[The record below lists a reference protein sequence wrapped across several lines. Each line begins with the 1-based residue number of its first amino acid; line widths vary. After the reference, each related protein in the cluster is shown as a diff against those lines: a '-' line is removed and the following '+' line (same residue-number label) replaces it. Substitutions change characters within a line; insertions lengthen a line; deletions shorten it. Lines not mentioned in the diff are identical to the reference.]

1 MACSLLSHLLVMLS
15 AVYCAAAQERASNIT
30 QGSSLTPTENP
41 VWQSSS
47 GLFAFGFY
55 RQGDNRYGVGIFF
68 AGLPHNKTVVWT
80 ANRDDPPVSNDVTLR
95 LTPDGRLVIQQK
107 SQESPTDVVKLNQS
121 ISYASILDS
130 GNFVLYGSN
139 QEMIWQSFDHPTDA
153 ILPGQILS
161 EERDLVSGMTE
172 SDYSQGK
179 FRLKMQGD
187 ANLVLYPA
195 KTIDSSLNSYWS
207 TGTFGNGGLNVT
219 LNLDSNGHL
228 YLRGYFGFRD
238 SFYVLQN
245 LTEGFPEKQR
255 VYLMKIDFDGILR
268 LYSLSLD
275 GKGNSSSVVWNAPT
289 NRCDPKGLCGSNAYC
304 TLTNDGGAKCECP
317 FGFNYIS
324 LDSRNDCERNY
335 TVDGCNNKDQTI
347 QYNMTQLQHTW
358 WENDPDSVDQM
369 KTKEECEA
377 ACLEDCKCEAALFK
391 DGDCKKVSLPL
402 RYGKYS
408 STDSTIAYI
417 KWAPPKAEKNN
428 KDRSVIPVLIGGIG
442 GGLAVMLVIL
452 LVSYWG
458 VRQQRRRQSTKL
470 KENFFKQNG
479 GIMLQ
484 QLLHKAENTAERA
497 KIYTEEELKKATN
510 NYDENNVIGQGGYG
524 TVYKG
529 LLDDTFVAIKRSK
542 VVDRSQI
549 DQFVNEM
556 IILSQISHPNV
567 VKLLGCCLETPVPLL
582 VYEYVT
588 NDTLYYHIHDEDSA
602 TSIPWNMRLRI
613 ATETAGAL
621 AHMHSAP
628 VHIIHRDVKSANI
641 LLDDEYTAKVSD
653 FGVSRL
659 FSPEETHLATLV
671 QGTFGYIDPEY
682 FHSGILTQKSD
693 VYSFGVVLAE
703 LLTGAKV
710 VSFGREEKNRNLGL
724 YFLSALED
732 DRLYTILEP
741 RVRKEGHPEQ
751 LEGAAEIAK
760 KCLRIEGA
768 KRPKMKEVEEELV
781 QLRQLNIEDYTLVEI
796 GPNIKD
802 REPLLDEVIQ
812 SYDSNVK
819 GLQRRMSS
827 KSMP

>member
-1 MACSLLSHLLVMLS
+1 MAYSLFSHLLVMLS
-15 AVYCAAAQERASNIT
+15 AVCYAAAQQRVSNIR
-30 QGSSLTPTENP
+30 QGSSLTPIENP
-41 VWQSSS
+41 VWMSPS
-47 GLFAFGFY
+47 GLFAFGFF
-55 RQGDNRYGVGIFF
+55 RQGDNRYRVGIFL
-68 AGLPHNKTVVWT
+68 AGLPLNKTLVWT

-95 LTPDGRLVIQQK
+95 LTSDGRLIIQQQ
-107 SQESPTDVVKLNQS
+107 SQGSTTDVVKLDQS
-121 ISYASILDS
+121 ISSASMLDS
-130 GNFVLYGSN
+130 GNFVLYGIN
-139 QEMIWQSFDHPTDA
+139 QEKIWQSFDHPTDA

-161 EERDLVSGMTE
+161 QDRDLVSSRTG

-187 ANLVLYPA
+187 SNLVLYPA

-207 TGTFGNGGLNVT
+207 TGTYGSGGSNVT
-219 LNLDSNGHL
+219 LNLDPDGHL
-228 YLRGYFGFRD
+228 YLSSYFGIRD

-245 LTEGFPEKQR
+245 LTKGFPEKQR
-255 VYLMKIDFDGILR
+255 VYLMRLDFDGILR

-275 GKGNSSSVVWNAPT
+275 GKEKSSSVVWNAPT

-324 LDSRNDCERNY
+324 LDNRNDCERNY
-335 TVDGCNNKDQTI
+335 TVDSCNNKDETI

-358 WENDPDSVDQM
+358 WENDPDSVDQV
-369 KTKEECEA
+369 KNKSECEA

-408 STDSTIAYI
+408 LNDSTIAYI
-417 KWAPPKAEKNN
+417 KWAPPKAEENS
-428 KDRSVIPVLIGGIG
+428 KDRSVIPALIGGIG
-442 GGLAVMLVIL
+442 GGLTVMIVIF
-452 LVSYWG
+452 LVSFWG
-458 VRQQRRRQSTKL
+458 VRQHRRRQTTKL

-484 QLLHKAENTAERA
+484 QLLYKTENTAERA

-510 NYDENNVIGQGGYG
+510 NYDEKNVIGQGGYG

-529 LLDDTFVAIKRSK
+529 MLDDTIVAIKRSK

-582 VYEYVT
+582 VYEFVT
-588 NDTLYYHIHDEDSA
+588 NNTLYHHIHDEGCAS
-602 TSIPWNMRLRI
+602 SIPWYMRLRI

-710 VSFGREEKNRNLGL
+710 VSFGREEKNRNLGM
-724 YFLSALED
+724 YFLSALD
-732 DRLYTILEP
+732 DDQLYTILEP
-741 RVRKEGHPEQ
+741 RVRIEGHPQQ
-751 LEGAAEIAK
+751 LEGAAGIAK

-768 KRPKMKEVEEELV
+768 KRPTMKEVEEELMH
-781 QLRQLNIEDYTLVEI
+781 LRQLDIENHTLIEM
-796 GPNIKD
+796 GPNFKN

-812 SYDSNVK
+812 SYASNVK
-819 GLQRRMSS
+819 GLQRRMSN